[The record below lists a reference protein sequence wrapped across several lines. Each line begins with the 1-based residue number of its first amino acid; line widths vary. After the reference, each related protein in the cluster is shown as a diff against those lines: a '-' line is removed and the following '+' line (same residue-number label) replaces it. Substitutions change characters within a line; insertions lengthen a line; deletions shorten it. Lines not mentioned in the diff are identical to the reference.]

1 MVCGKAEGHICGHLS
16 ALCGTPT
23 VCQVLETQQYTEQ
36 PQISAPSF
44 QTRFSNNFQTRQ
56 INQTWLCQ
64 RRQRGSKGT
73 AGFTDPSELSE
84 SSHAVPSIP
93 HLAFLAVFSVP
104 PSPTV
109 TWSHQWP
116 PLCSAS
122 TRACTVPS
130 MRVLMCAARLCSLAG
145 APCGWTSNRG
155 FYFPLLRHHSQLL
168 LDLQ

>member
-1 MVCGKAEGHICGHLS
+1 MRFLPLS
-16 ALCGTPT
+16 RRDVDGLWESRRTHMWSFKRPLWNTYCVPGPGDTA
-23 VCQVLETQQYTEQ
+23 VHRA

-44 QTRFSNNFQTRQ
+44 QTRFSNNFQTRE

-64 RRQRGSKGT
+64 RRQQGSKGT

-104 PSPTV
+104 PSPTI

-116 PLCSAS
+116 PLCLAS
-122 TRACTVPS
+122 TRAHIVPS
-130 MRVLMCAARLCSLAG
+130 TRVLVCAAGLCSLAG
-145 APCGWTSNRG
+145 APCGWTS
-155 FYFPLLRHHSQLL
+155 S
-168 LDLQ
+168 